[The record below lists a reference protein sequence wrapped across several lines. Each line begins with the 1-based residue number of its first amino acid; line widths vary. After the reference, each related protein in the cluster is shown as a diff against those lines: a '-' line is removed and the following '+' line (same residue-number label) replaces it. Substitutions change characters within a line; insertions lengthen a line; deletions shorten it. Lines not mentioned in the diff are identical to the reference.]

1 MSKRKTDETVTE
13 AGTPK
18 SPKKAIPRGAEPA
31 EVAEAQPTE
40 GKAPKEDL
48 VVFAFRLKAEE
59 RDLIHK
65 AAGAA
70 KASRFIRTLAV
81 AASRGDVKIV
91 SEIVKSVQAEL
102 TPTS

>member
-13 AGTPK
+13 ARTPK
-18 SPKKAIPRGAEPA
+18 RSKKAVVLETEAA
-31 EVAEAQPTE
+31 QAQPTDAKP
-40 GKAPKEDL
+40 KAPKEDL

-81 AASRGDVKIV
+81 AASRGDIKIV